1 MSLDQQPTP
10 TQPPIIPAWSAG
22 PVTLY
27 TGDAFHVLTT
37 LPDASVDCIVTSPP
51 YFGLRDYGTGAW
63 QHGHGR
69 CTHHAAPSVAA
80 ARRTGRQRT
89 CPDCGAVWV
98 DRQHGLEP
106 SLTEYVDRLTM
117 VFREA
122 RRVLHPRG
130 TMWLNLGDCYAS
142 GETGRTDAATHYPS
156 LAAGQPARVERQ
168 SSRQTGLPAKNLLGV
183 PWRMAF
189 ALQAEGWWLRNAI
202 VWAKT
207 NPMPESVRD
216 RLSCTYEL
224 LFLLAR
230 SPRYYFD
237 LDAIRVPVKHPDTQ
251 QSGTL
256 IGGTGKGPRST
267 VGSAAR
273 RYGHN
278 TYGPAKYQQ
287 PDPAVFAGRLPG
299 TAMLAGRSHA
309 PAHARGKNPG
319 DTWRLPTRPLKE
331 AHFAAFPIDIPLRCI
346 AAGCRPEGTV
356 LDMFSGAGTTGLAAF
371 QLNRRY
377 IGIELNPEYTDIA
390 KGRIERQTQQP
401 DVPATDRAAGETEGG
416 GRHG

>member
-1 MSLDQQPTP
+1 MSPHPKPARSLV
-10 TQPPIIPAWSAG
+10 PAWSTG
-22 PVTLY
+22 PVALY
-27 TGDAFHVLTT
+27 TGDAHQVLTS

-63 QHGHGR
+63 QHGR
-69 CTHHAAPSVAA
+69 EQCTHEAAPSVAA
-80 ARRTGRQRT
+80 ARRTSRQRT

-98 DRQHGLEP
+98 DQQHGLEL
-106 SLTEYVDRLTM
+106 SLTEYVDRLAT

-122 RRVLHPRG
+122 RRVLHPTG

-156 LAAGQPARVERQ
+156 LAADQLARAERQ
-168 SSRQTGLPAKNLLGV
+168 SSRRTGLPTKNLLGV
-183 PWRMAF
+183 PWRIAF
-189 ALQAEGWWLRNAI
+189 ALQANGWWLRNAI

-216 RLSCTYEL
+216 RLSCTYET
-224 LFLLAR
+224 LFLLAK

-237 LDAIRVPVKHPDTQ
+237 LDAIRVPVQHSDAH
-251 QSGTL
+251 QSATL
-256 IGGTGKGPRST
+256 IGGTGKPARRAI
-267 VGSAAR
+267 GSASR

-278 TYGPAKYQQ
+278 TYSPAKYQH

-299 TAMLAGRSHA
+299 AAMLAGRSHS
-309 PAHARGKNPG
+309 PAHPRGKNPG

-346 AAGCRPEGTV
+346 AAGCRPEGAV
-356 LDMFSGAGTTGLAAF
+356 LDMFSGAGTTGLAAL
-371 QLNRRY
+371 QLGRRY
-377 IGIELNPEYTDIA
+377 LGIELNPEYTAIA
-390 KGRIERQTQQP
+390 RHRLEKQLL
-401 DVPATDRAAGETEGG
+401 GG
-416 GRHG
+416 GGSHG